1 MTLQRQPI
9 LFAAALV
16 ALLGSI
22 VALIAT
28 TDERDFNLRGYA
40 DATQPGELPFR
51 IPRLGVNA
59 ELTQYSADVMNHH
72 LQQMREA
79 NIIWVRQSFRWDE
92 IEPTAGEY
100 AWDKW
105 DALVQAFEN
114 DPQLRLVA
122 VLINTPAW
130 ARPSSEPDAITSPPE
145 DPAVFARFAAAFA
158 ARYSSA
164 IDHYQ
169 IWDEPN
175 LNAMWGGRD
184 PRPVEY
190 AALLQAAYSA
200 IHATDP
206 TSTVIAAALA
216 PTVEA
221 GPRNISDWRY
231 LTDLYTFGAAAF
243 MDAVAAKPYGFDDSP
258 DDRTVRE
265 DTLNFSRI
273 VALREIMVTNGD
285 GAKLLWASHWGW
297 NSLPDGWDGEPS
309 IWGQVDSA
317 AQITYTLNALERA
330 EREWP
335 WMGGM
340 ILQHWQPAAP
350 ADDPG
355 WGFSLHNPDSTPTP
369 LFEALKNQPAELY
382 ATNGRFPAAN
392 PYAAYSGVWT
402 FGQLGADIGWLKD
415 SHLAFNFFGRDVALL
430 LRKDNYVGYL
440 YPTIDE
446 SAAQT
451 NALPR
456 DAAGNPY
463 IVLTSGSLNPEL
475 AVVPVARGLDD
486 NTHTLQAVADRGF
499 DRWALAGYAVSAGD
513 LSVPYQ
519 RQIMLAAFTSLAAFI
534 AVIVTGA
541 RIHWREALEN
551 GVLQRLTFVWNRIN
565 DAGQIIISIVTS
577 LALMLGML
585 LTWGDSIP
593 HILRRDSVQ
602 IALSL
607 LTAGLVYLNPG
618 FILTVASAVVLF
630 WVIYQRLALGLMLVV
645 LFAPFF
651 LFPVELYSFAFPMVE
666 VVTLLTFTAWLL
678 HLIVRWGRDRQAGAN
693 IVPLVLGHPK
703 ALDWAMLAW
712 VVLGIL
718 SLLWAAWRGVAI
730 TELRVL
736 IIEPALFYLIF
747 RTTALNRA
755 DVIRLVDA
763 LLAAGFLVA
772 AIGLFQYVRGEA
784 VITAEG
790 AARRLASVYGSPNN
804 VALFLGR
811 CLPFALAFVLTNVDL
826 IRRRIATALV
836 VLFLITIILTQ
847 SVGGLLIG
855 VPISVAAVL
864 YGRFGRRSIIPILG
878 LAVLAMLAFV
888 VGINVSERFARALDF
903 SQGTNLYRIR
913 VWQSAIT
920 ILQDHPITGLGLDQF
935 LYAFRGIY
943 IYPDAW
949 QDPHLSHPHNILL
962 DFWIRLGLGGV
973 SLLVA
978 FQWWFWQS
986 IASGKAL
993 SDNQPEKQV
1002 IFTAIRLGILG
1013 SMVNLL
1019 AHGLIDNSV
1028 FVLDLVYVFVLL
1040 LTLAMFLRHRLFS

>member
-1 MTLQRQPI
+1 MTLQRQPV
-9 LFAAALV
+9 LFAAALI
-16 ALLGSI
+16 ALIGSI
-22 VALIAT
+22 VALMAT
-28 TDERDFNLRGYA
+28 HHERDFNLRGVV
-40 DATQPGELPFR
+40 DATQPGEFPFR
-51 IPRLGVNA
+51 VPRLGVNA
-59 ELTQYSADVMNHH
+59 ELTQYDDEALKQH
-72 LQQMREA
+72 LQSMREA
-79 NIIWVRQSFRWDE
+79 NIVWVRQSFRWDE
-92 IEPTAGEY
+92 IEPESGEY
-100 AWDKW
+100 VWDKW
-105 DALVQAFEN
+105 DELVEPFQN
-114 DPQLRLVA
+114 DAQLRLVA
-122 VLINTPAW
+122 VLVNTPAW

-145 DPAVFARFAAAFA
+145 DPADFARFVTAFA
-158 ARYSSA
+158 ARYGD
-164 IDHYQ
+164 IVDHYQ
-169 IWDEPN
+169 VWDEPN
-175 LNAMWGGRD
+175 LNAMWGERD

-190 AALLQAAYSA
+190 AALLQAGYAA

-206 TSTVIAAALA
+206 TATVIAAALA

-231 LTDLYTFGAAAF
+231 LSELYTFGAAAF
-243 MDAVAAKPYGFDDSP
+243 MDAVAAKPYGFDQSP
-258 DDRTVRE
+258 EDRMVHQ
-265 DTLNFSRI
+265 DILNFSRI
-273 VALREIMVTNGD
+273 VALREVMVANGD

-297 NSLPDGWDGEPS
+297 NSLPAGWDGQPS

-317 AQITYTLNALERA
+317 AQMAYTLHALERA
-330 EREWP
+330 EREWA

-350 ADDPG
+350 ADDPQ

-369 LFEALKNQPAELY
+369 LFEALKNHPVEPY

-415 SHLAFNFFGRDVALL
+415 SHLTFSFYGRDVALL

-440 YPTIDE
+440 YPSIDE
-446 SAAQT
+446 DAAQA

-463 IVLTSGSLNPEL
+463 LVLTSGSLNPEM
-475 AVVPVARGLDD
+475 AIVPVARGLNDD
-486 NTHTLQAVADRGF
+486 HHTLQAVANRGF
-499 DRWALAGYAVSAGD
+499 DRWALAGYAVSSGD
-513 LSVPYQ
+513 LSAPYQ
-519 RQIMLAAFTSLAAFI
+519 RQIMLAAFTTLAACI
-534 AVIVTGA
+534 AMIVTGA
-541 RIHWREALEN
+541 RIGWRDALEN
-551 GVLQRLTFVWNRIN
+551 GVLQRLTFVWNYLN

-585 LTWGDSIP
+585 LTWGDNIP

-602 IALSL
+602 LALSL
-607 LTAGLVYLNPG
+607 VTAGLVYLNPG
-618 FILTVASAVVLF
+618 FILTVLSAVVLF

-666 VVTLLTFTAWLL
+666 VITLLTFAAWTL
-678 HLIVRWGRDRQAGAN
+678 HLFVRWGRDCQAGAN
-693 IVPLVLGHPK
+693 IAPLVLGHPK
-703 ALDWAMLAW
+703 PLDWAMLAW

-718 SLLWAAWRGVAI
+718 SLLWARERGVAT

-736 IIEPALFYLIF
+736 IIEPALFYLML

-755 DVIRLVDA
+755 DVVRLVDA

-772 AIGLFQYVRGEA
+772 AIGLFQYMRGEA

-811 CLPFALAFVLTNVDL
+811 CLPFALAFVLTNIDL
-826 IRRRIATALV
+826 LRRRIATSLV

-864 YGRFGRRSIIPILG
+864 YGRFGRRAIVPILG
-878 LAVLAMLAFV
+878 LAVLAGVAFF
-888 VGINVSERFARALDF
+888 VGITVSERFARALDF

-949 QDPHLSHPHNILL
+949 QDPNLSHPHNILL

-973 SLLVA
+973 ALLAA
-978 FQWWFWQS
+978 FQWWFWKGITS
-986 IASGKAL
+986 TKIS
-993 SDNQPEKQV
+993 SDSPLIENTLFSAV
-1002 IFTAIRLGILG
+1002 RLGTIG

-1040 LTLAMFLRHRLFS
+1040 LALSMFLRYRLSS